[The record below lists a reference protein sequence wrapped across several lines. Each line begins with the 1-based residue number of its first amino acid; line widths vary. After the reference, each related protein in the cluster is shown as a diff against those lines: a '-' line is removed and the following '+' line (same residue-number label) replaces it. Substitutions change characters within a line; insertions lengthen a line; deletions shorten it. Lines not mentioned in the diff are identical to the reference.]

1 MMEYPWRNAALPTY
15 VLLDPT
21 ADDKLARWLTAF
33 AGEQQWLFDG
43 LGLPREASPV
53 LLTLDDNMPVARLQQ
68 LLTMSHHVPAVVWLW
83 SALSAEQ
90 LAAHLASMIQPE
102 TSLGKIVFRYYD
114 PRLLSR
120 LPDILTTEQWQLLC
134 APVSSLA
141 CMDAEQ
147 QWFEWSV
154 PTGQIAADAAWELE
168 DAQLDACANWGLAW
182 QVWMGMPSPQAR
194 NVDVIYQALGRA
206 HALGLTTQGD
216 LQCFAELACAFHPE
230 FDQDAEVAP
239 HLAGIAHG
247 VALEEAL
254 QQVPAT
260 VWSRLEQASAA

>member
-1 MMEYPWRNAALPTY
+1 MMEYPWRNAALPTH

-33 AGEQQWLFDG
+33 AGEKQWLFDG

-53 LLTLDDNMPVARLQQ
+53 LLTLDDSIPTARFKP
-68 LLTMSHHVPAVVWLW
+68 LLTMSHRVPAVVWLW
-83 SALSAEQ
+83 SALSTEP
-90 LAAHLASMIQPE
+90 LAAHLASMIKPE

-120 LPDILTTEQWQLLC
+120 LPDILTAEQWQLLC
-134 APVSSLA
+134 TPLSSLA

-147 QWFEWSV
+147 QWFEWRV
-154 PTGQIAADAAWELE
+154 TVGQAPTDVAWMLE

-206 HALGLTTQGD
+206 HALGLTTQAD
-216 LQCFAELACAFHPE
+216 LQCFAELACAFYPK

-239 HLAGIAHG
+239 HLAAITHG
-247 VALEEAL
+247 VALEDAL
-254 QQVPAT
+254 QQVPAA
-260 VWSRLEQASAA
+260 VWDRLQSERTA